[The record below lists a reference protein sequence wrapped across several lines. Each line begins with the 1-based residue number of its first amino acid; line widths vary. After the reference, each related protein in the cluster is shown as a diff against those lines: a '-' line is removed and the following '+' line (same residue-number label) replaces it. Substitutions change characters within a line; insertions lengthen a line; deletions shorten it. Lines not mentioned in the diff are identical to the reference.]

1 MSLNIAVASPEAL
14 PFAKTGGLADVAG
27 SLPVALTKL
36 GCSSSL
42 FLPYYRQVDKSGFR
56 IEPAGFDVTVPVG
69 KRDIKSRVYRS
80 DYKGVKVFFL
90 KCDEYFDRSHLYG
103 TPEGDYFDNL
113 ERYAFFSR
121 GVCEALK
128 ACGGAPPD
136 VIHCNDWQTGLIPA
150 YLRHTY
156 KNDSFFSRTA
166 TVFTI
171 HNIAYQGLFAANLF
185 ELTNLSPALYQPEGL
200 EFWGKVSLLKSG
212 LAYSDILTTVSRE
225 YAREIQTP
233 EYGYGLDGFLA
244 KRKYAL
250 HGVLNGVDYDEWN
263 PEKDGFLPER
273 YSSSNMKGKR
283 ACKKEML
290 KRFGLKLPPE
300 TPVIGMISRLAG
312 QKGFDILF
320 EAMPRLMDLGLGM
333 VIVGTGDR
341 MYQSVVE
348 DLAALY
354 PERLGV
360 KIAFDNELSHIVEA
374 GADMFLMPSRYEPCG
389 LNQIYSLRYG
399 TMPIVR
405 ATGGLEDTVRDY
417 NEEDG
422 NGFKFSEYSAEAL
435 VAKVREALDVF
446 RDKRAWEALQMRA
459 MQENFSWE
467 NSAKRYIKLYAIAQ
481 RRCLKFNQA
490 SIKNAHPKKTGA
502 LKNK

>member
-1 MSLNIAVASPEAL
+1 
-14 PFAKTGGLADVAG
+14 
-27 SLPVALTKL
+27 
-36 GCSSSL
+36 
-42 FLPYYRQVDKSGFR
+42 
-56 IEPAGFDVTVPVG
+56 
-69 KRDIKSRVYRS
+69 
-80 DYKGVKVFFL
+80 
-90 KCDEYFDRSHLYG
+90 
-103 TPEGDYFDNL
+103 
-113 ERYAFFSR
+113 
-121 GVCEALK
+121 
-128 ACGGAPPD
+128 
-136 VIHCNDWQTGLIPA
+136 
-150 YLRHTY
+150 
-156 KNDSFFSRTA
+156 
-166 TVFTI
+166 
-171 HNIAYQGLFAANLF
+171 
-185 ELTNLSPALYQPEGL
+185 
-200 EFWGKVSLLKSG
+200 
-212 LAYSDILTTVSRE
+212 
-225 YAREIQTP
+225 
-233 EYGYGLDGFLA
+233 
-244 KRKYAL
+244 
-250 HGVLNGVDYDEWN
+250 
-263 PEKDGFLPER
+263 
-273 YSSSNMKGKR
+273 
-283 ACKKEML
+283 
-290 KRFGLKLPPE
+290 
-300 TPVIGMISRLAG
+300 
-312 QKGFDILF
+312 
-320 EAMPRLMDLGLGM
+320 MDLGLGM

-389 LNQIYSLRYG
+389 LNQIYSLKYG

-467 NSAKRYIKLYAIAQ
+467 NSAKRYIKLYMIAQ